1 MISMGFDGN
10 NCDMQSMTKIPS
22 SDDKKKFVENIKE
35 LTDIDDNY
43 EKIYNKTSIIN
54 F

>member
-1 MISMGFDGN
+1 MGFDGN

-22 SDDKKKFVENIKE
+22 SDDKKKIDENIKE
-35 LTDIDDNY
+35 LTDVDDNY
-43 EKIYNKTSIIN
+43 AKIYDKISIIN